1 MKVAVVGNAL
11 LDINSKSHQSIYL
24 EDSNSG
30 TTQIHFGGVGKNIAE
45 TLARLN
51 EKVTLV
57 TTIGNDY
64 YANKILE
71 VSKSVGIDT
80 SFVYQSE
87 GTTPS
92 YTSIFDHEGELVVGI
107 SDLNASSILPPNL
120 QSALDQSQI
129 LVIASNLSTEDT
141 HSIIINNQDKIIVVD
156 PISKNKCMKYMDVLS
171 YVHSLKCN
179 IHEAE
184 VISNLQYTNLEDV
197 PKMADNI
204 LKQGVK
210 QVFITLGQH
219 GSYYSNGVEKGFVA
233 ALESKV
239 VNVSGAGD
247 AFTSGIVFGII
258 QNFNLQETVS
268 FATFL
273 SKTSLESEAPVN
285 PELLQDVVDYI
296 KRK

>member
-1 MKVAVVGNAL
+1 MKVAVIGNAL

-24 EDSNSG
+24 EDSNPG
-30 TTQIHFGGVGKNIAE
+30 TTQIHIGGVGKNIAE

-51 EKVTLV
+51 EKVKLV

-71 VSKSVGIDT
+71 TSKSVGIDT
-80 SFVYQSE
+80 SFVYQTE

-107 SDLNASSILPPNL
+107 SDLNTSNILPPNL
-120 QSALDQSQI
+120 QLAIDQSQI

-184 VISNLQYTNLEDV
+184 VMSNIKYTNLEDV
-197 PKMADNI
+197 PKMANNI

-219 GSYYSNGVEKGFVA
+219 GSYYSNGIENGFVA